1 MALRERLTSN
11 PVFARIAAGTT
22 RNERILYL
30 QVAFQSIFLGGAMA
44 FVPVFLVRLGAEN
57 WQVGLYT
64 SLPALLTMVLV
75 LPAGAMAARMGDLVK
90 GVNWSRI
97 MFRAII
103 GLFAFVPL
111 LAPSL
116 APYAVVIGRTLTA
129 VPGAML
135 TVTMTPVLGMVIE
148 PARRL
153 QVISVRMA
161 VQSLSMALVGLLA
174 GFWLD
179 GVGYP
184 LNYQVLFV
192 SGMVG
197 CLLGVAVMSRLEVP
211 SNGGARAAAL
221 PRASLRDALG
231 LLQRDRRFGS
241 FLGASLILRTGMSLT
256 VAVMP
261 VFQVRTLGASD
272 AWIGVLLTVQR
283 IVQMVAFVSLSAL
296 LRQRRYRR
304 WLWLATLGIALVP
317 LTTALARTPAM
328 LLIPSVLGGVF
339 AAGITVLLTNV
350 LLASSP
356 DEQRPLYAALDSL
369 VVQVTTFAAPMVGS
383 LLADVIGIRL
393 VLVLAALVRAA
404 GGVAF
409 GRRRARLQRERTA
422 A

>member
-1 MALRERLTSN
+1 VALRERLTSN

>member
-30 QVAFQSIFLGGAMA
+30 QMAFQSIFLGGAMA

-383 LLADVIGIRL
+383 LLADVIGIRV

>member
-30 QVAFQSIFLGGAMA
+30 QMAFQSIFLGGAMA

>member
-97 MFRAII
+97 MFRGII

-129 VPGAML
+129 VPGAMI

-296 LRQRRYRR
+296 LRQSRYRR

-383 LLADVIGIRL
+383 LLADVIGIRV

>member
-30 QVAFQSIFLGGAMA
+30 QMAFQSIFLGGAMA

-97 MFRAII
+97 MFRGII

-129 VPGAML
+129 VPGAMI

>member
-1 MALRERLTSN
+1 VALRERLTSN

-30 QVAFQSIFLGGAMA
+30 QMAFQSIFLGGAMA

>member
-1 MALRERLTSN
+1 
-11 PVFARIAAGTT
+11 
-22 RNERILYL
+22 
-30 QVAFQSIFLGGAMA
+30 
-44 FVPVFLVRLGAEN
+44 
-57 WQVGLYT
+57 
-64 SLPALLTMVLV
+64 
-75 LPAGAMAARMGDLVK
+75 
-90 GVNWSRI
+90 
-97 MFRAII
+97 
-103 GLFAFVPL
+103 
-111 LAPSL
+111 
-116 APYAVVIGRTLTA
+116 
-129 VPGAML
+129 
-135 TVTMTPVLGMVIE
+135 
-148 PARRL
+148 
-153 QVISVRMA
+153 
-161 VQSLSMALVGLLA
+161 
-174 GFWLD
+174 
-179 GVGYP
+179 
-184 LNYQVLFV
+184 
-192 SGMVG
+192 
-197 CLLGVAVMSRLEVP
+197 
-211 SNGGARAAAL
+211 
-221 PRASLRDALG
+221 
-231 LLQRDRRFGS
+231 
-241 FLGASLILRTGMSLT
+241 